1 LALIVVLRRSHA
13 MPRVFSARNAYSS
26 LSTFSLLSAGYILAA
41 AAAAAAA
48 AAGDSLTFPAKER
61 AMSTIDRNIEA
72 FCSTRIQQMTPLQTH
87 FGLRNRL
94 EQA

>member
-1 LALIVVLRRSHA
+1 

-26 LSTFSLLSAGYILAA
+26 LSTFSLLSAGYIL
-41 AAAAAAA
+41 AA